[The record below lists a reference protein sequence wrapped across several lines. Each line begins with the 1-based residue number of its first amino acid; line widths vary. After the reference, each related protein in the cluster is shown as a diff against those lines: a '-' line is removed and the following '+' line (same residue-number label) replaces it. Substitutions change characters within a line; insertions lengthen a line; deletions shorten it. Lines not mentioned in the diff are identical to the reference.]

1 MIQIR
6 NSMFET
12 NSSSCHVFVYKR
24 KKVVVPESVE
34 LVPDSNDSILNV
46 IFNDY
51 FRWYRPER
59 SNDEMSTFID
69 YLYMMGIKTITC
81 SDESISKLIESR
93 KNCTNHSN
101 GYLPGFRTY
110 KQLRDVLFNTDTI
123 LTTMEDFEVYPEK
136 IEEMYGSDY
145 KFAAFRL
152 S

>member
-6 NSMFET
+6 NGLFET
-12 NSSSCHVFVYKR
+12 NSSSCHVFVYKQ

-34 LVPDSNDSILNV
+34 LVPDSDDSILNI

-51 FRWYRPER
+51 FNWYIPER
-59 SNDEMSTFID
+59 SNNEMITFID

-93 KNCTNHSN
+93 KNCTNRGK

-110 KQLRDVLFNTDTI
+110 KQLRDVLFNKNTI
-123 LTTMEDFEVYPEK
+123 LTTMEDFEVYPDN
-136 IEEMYGSDY
+136 IEERYGAGY